1 VCISHS
7 TEPLSHLKQCPQ
19 KLEFNTNTGGL
30 CSDVVG
36 ISRGHRVNKMKGVAK
51 YRWFTLAC
59 SSVIQASSK
68 STGLSRT
75 FPFFTPLLITQR
87 WRMVDDSLPV
97 SAPTFPLV
105 FKQIPNNKRY
115 VAKLLIDTARRR
127 WFWERKC

>member
-51 YRWFTLAC
+51 Y
-59 SSVIQASSK
+59 I
-68 STGLSRT
+68 G
-75 FPFFTPLLITQR
+75 
-87 WRMVDDSLPV
+87 DSH
-97 SAPTFPLV
+97 
-105 FKQIPNNKRY
+105 
-115 VAKLLIDTARRR
+115 
-127 WFWERKC
+127 